1 MALALILSR
10 GYRPTVSK
18 NRDLAFLDIDK
29 MISIKHNTLA
39 EDGSRMENM
48 KLAADMTG
56 LKNNLLVRN
65 SFETD
70 IVPSPPQGNNQ
81 GNFQI
86 FRLIRAAQMHYLNP
100 RRERNQTS
108 ETDIVNNSM

>member
-1 MALALILSR
+1 
-10 GYRPTVSK
+10 
-18 NRDLAFLDIDK
+18 
-29 MISIKHNTLA
+29 
-39 EDGSRMENM
+39 MENM
-48 KLAADMTG
+48 KLAADLTG
-56 LKNNLLVRN
+56 LKNNLLVR
-65 SFETD
+65 D
-70 IVPSPPQGNNQ
+70 QVQDPQLPTTTTPTENPQ

>member
-1 MALALILSR
+1 M
-10 GYRPTVSK
+10 
-18 NRDLAFLDIDK
+18 LDIDK

-56 LKNNLLVRN
+56 LKNNLLIRN
-65 SFETD
+65 TVEPEILPTQT
-70 IVPSPPQGNNQ
+70 PGNNQ

>member
-1 MALALILSR
+1 
-10 GYRPTVSK
+10 
-18 NRDLAFLDIDK
+18 
-29 MISIKHNTLA
+29 
-39 EDGSRMENM
+39 MENM
-48 KLAADMTG
+48 KLAADLTG
-56 LKNNLLVRN
+56 LKNNLLVR
-65 SFETD
+65 D
-70 IVPSPPQGNNQ
+70 QVQDPQLPTTTPTENPQ